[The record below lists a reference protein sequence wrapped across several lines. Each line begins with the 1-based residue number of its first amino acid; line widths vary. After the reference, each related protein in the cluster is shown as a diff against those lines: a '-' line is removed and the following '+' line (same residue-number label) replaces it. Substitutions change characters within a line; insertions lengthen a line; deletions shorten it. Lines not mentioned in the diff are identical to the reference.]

1 MAEYNVAADIKI
13 FLEEPSLA
21 QEVKKGLE
29 KIAKVRSSSEEE
41 GPFGIRIIHAT
52 LLLNDEQG
60 GMDAMEQKISQIKGV
75 SQIEVENVTRV

>member
-13 FLEEPSLA
+13 FLEEPALA
-21 QEVKKGLE
+21 EKVKKGLE
-29 KIAKVRSSSEEE
+29 KIAKVRASSEED
-41 GPFGIRIIHAT
+41 GPFGIRILRAT

-60 GMDAMEQKISQIKGV
+60 GMDVLEQKISQIKGV